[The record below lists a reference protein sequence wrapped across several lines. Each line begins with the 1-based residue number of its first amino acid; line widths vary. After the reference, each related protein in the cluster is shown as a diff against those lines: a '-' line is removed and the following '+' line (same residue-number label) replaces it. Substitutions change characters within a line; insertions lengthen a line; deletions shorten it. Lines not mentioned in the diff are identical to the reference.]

1 MGAMGRFLN
10 AYVRAITR
18 INEWMAH
25 IGDKILLLIMAVM
38 VYEVFMRYIF
48 DNPTIWVH
56 EATQHIFIAY
66 SMLGGGFVLVIRRH
80 VNVNLL
86 YERLSRRTQAI
97 LDLCTSVFF
106 FAFVGVLTWQAMR
119 FFYRSFSI
127 REHSHTVFGPP
138 MYPVKFMLVFVALLL
153 LLQGVAKFIQDFQ
166 IALGKEEE

>member
-1 MGAMGRFLN
+1 
-10 AYVRAITR
+10 
-18 INEWMAH
+18 
-25 IGDKILLLIMAVM
+25 
-38 VYEVFMRYIF
+38 
-48 DNPTIWVH
+48 
-56 EATQHIFIAY
+56 
-66 SMLGGGFVLVIRRH
+66 MLGGGFVLVLRRH

-97 LDLCTSVFF
+97 VDLCTSPFF

-127 REHSHTVFGPP
+127 REHSITVFGPP
-138 MYPVKFMLVFVALLL
+138 MYPVKFMLVLVALLL